1 MTKTVIFG
9 YDAVVVEPTMV
20 TCLVDLPLEDM
31 CVGNLWVRVAHAS
44 GLHID
49 DLVITMEGD
58 ELFNNLNLDNVLWDE
73 VPVFDES
80 VPPLP
85 LFKSP

>member
-9 YDAVVVEPTMV
+9 YSWTTAPTMV
-20 TCLVDLPLEDM
+20 ACVIDLPREEA
-31 CVGNLWVRVAHAS
+31 CVGDLFERIAADCNLY
-44 GLHID
+44 ID